1 MTAPQFRPLKFGVTR
16 VNLRNGTDGTRYLQA
31 DQDLQAFPDR
41 LTDRLQHWAQVKPE
55 HSFMARRI
63 QQADGTLGDWQHI
76 SYAQA
81 WQTARN
87 IAQGLI
93 DRGLNAERPV
103 VILSENSLE
112 HALLALGC
120 LVAGVPYVPT
130 SPPYSLV
137 SVDYDKLKHVLSTV
151 TPGMVFASDARYAKA
166 IAATVSDD
174 MEVVMVE
181 GDVPGRSVTAFESLC
196 SQPATPAVDAAMA
209 ATGPDTIAKFL
220 FTSGSTKLPK
230 AVINTN
236 RLWCA
241 NQQQM
246 AQSMPVLA
254 EQELVLVDWLPWNHT
269 FGGNHNFGMTVFH
282 GGTLYIDDGKPT
294 PALMHET
301 LRNLREIAPTVYFNV
316 PTGFEAIAHAM
327 QTDDQLRKTLLSRV
341 QMFFYAGAAL
351 AQPIWDSLYASQE
364 REVGERIV
372 MGTGLGMT
380 ESGPF
385 GIFVTNPFVQAGDL
399 GVPTP
404 GLELKLVNMQGKTEV
419 RYRGPNITPGYW
431 RNPEETASAF
441 DEEGFFKT
449 GDAVQWIDETDVHL
463 GLKFDGRIAED
474 FKLATG
480 TFVSVGPLR
489 AKIIAAGAPFIQD
502 AVLTGINLKEV
513 GAMIFPTPAV
523 RALSG
528 LPADAPLADVLASA
542 PVLAKFQDIVN
553 TLAQTS
559 TGSANRIARLCLLSE
574 PPTIDKGEI
583 TDKGSINQRSVLTHR
598 ADTVAA
604 LHADTLHDIKEE
616 KMASKGFFNAFADVW
631 MHDGVRTP
639 MVDYCGS
646 LGHIS
651 PTDLGIKAAREAL
664 KRAGIAASEIGSV
677 ITGNMAPGDF
687 DQFVLPRHI
696 GLYAGVPQEVPAI
709 MVQRICGTGFELF
722 RQAGEQIE
730 AGVCEAALVVGTESM
745 TRNPIA
751 AFDHRTGFKLGAP
764 VGFKDFMWEA
774 LKDPAAGINMIQT
787 AENLAKKYSITRE
800 EVDQFAS
807 DSFAK
812 AVAAQAEGFHAGE
825 IVPVV
830 TEKFE
835 LEGYV
840 SR

>member
-1 MTAPQFRPLKFGVTR
+1 MNAPKFRPLKFGVTR
-16 VNLRNGTDGTRYLQA
+16 VSLRDGEPGTRYLQA
-31 DQDLQAFPDR
+31 DQALQAFPDR
-41 LTDRLQHWAQVKPE
+41 LTDRLQHWAHTKP
-55 HSFMARRI
+55 HQTFMARRVKNT
-63 QQADGTLGDWQHI
+63 DGTLGDWRHI
-76 SYAQA
+76 TYAQA
-81 WQTARN
+81 WQTARS
-87 IAQGLI
+87 IAQSVL
-93 DRGLNAERPV
+93 DRGLSAERPV

-120 LVAGVPYVPT
+120 LIAGVPYVPT

-137 SVDYDKLKHVLSTV
+137 SVDYDKLKHVLRTV
-151 TPGMVFASDARYAKA
+151 TPGLVFASDARYAKA
-166 IAATVSDD
+166 IAATVGED
-174 MEVVMVE
+174 MEVVMCE
-181 GDVPGRSVTAFESLC
+181 GDVPGRSVTAFDSLC
-196 SQPATPAVDAAMA
+196 ATAATAAVDAAMA

-327 QTDDQLRKTLLSRV
+327 QNDDQLRKTLLSRV

-404 GLELKLVNMQGKTEV
+404 GLELKLVDTDGKTEV

-431 RNPEETASAF
+431 RNAEETTGAF

-449 GDAVQWIDETDVHL
+449 GDAVKWIDETDEHL

-489 AKIIAAGAPFIQD
+489 AKIIAAGAPYIQD

-528 LPADAPLADVLASA
+528 LSADAPLAEILGSA
-542 PVLAKFQDIVN
+542 PVQTKFQEIVN
-553 TLAQTS
+553 TLALS
-559 TGSANRIARLCLLSE
+559 ATGSANRIARMCLLAE

-583 TDKGSINQRSVLTHR
+583 TDKGSINQRSVLAHR
-598 ADTVAA
+598 AATVAA
-604 LHADTLHDIKEE
+604 LHEGTL
-616 KMASKGFFNAFADVW
+616 
-631 MHDGVRTP
+631 P
-639 MVDYCGS
+639 
-646 LGHIS
+646 HI
-651 PTDLGIKAAREAL
+651 L
-664 KRAGIAASEIGSV
+664 
-677 ITGNMAPGDF
+677 
-687 DQFVLPRHI
+687 Q
-696 GLYAGVPQEVPAI
+696 PQ
-709 MVQRICGTGFELF
+709 
-722 RQAGEQIE
+722 
-730 AGVCEAALVVGTESM
+730 
-745 TRNPIA
+745 
-751 AFDHRTGFKLGAP
+751 
-764 VGFKDFMWEA
+764 
-774 LKDPAAGINMIQT
+774 
-787 AENLAKKYSITRE
+787 
-800 EVDQFAS
+800 
-807 DSFAK
+807 
-812 AVAAQAEGFHAGE
+812 
-825 IVPVV
+825 
-830 TEKFE
+830 
-835 LEGYV
+835 
-840 SR
+840 